1 VSSEQQPGQFFDA
14 DTTSL
19 LGLFPEARL
28 TIRDRL
34 PINLVL
40 TNAVITIQ
48 KSILN
53 IEYSAEEIKEAVQG
67 FVAMIP
73 EDLYDQDFV
82 DEIKKAKQLIPVDVR
97 PSFCEHKASLEWC
110 EKRGIPVIQYVQT
123 FDYFKV
129 FHACFNLL
137 QRRNML
143 LKQQPKEIATGRKA
157 RKEQEKLEET
167 DEEPEL

>member
-1 VSSEQQPGQFFDA
+1 MSSDSQQGQFFDA

-19 LGLFPEARL
+19 LGMFPEAKL

-53 IEYSAEEIKEAVQG
+53 IQYSAEEIKEAVQG

-73 EDLYDQDFV
+73 EDLYDKDFI
-82 DEIKKAKQLIPVDVR
+82 DEIRRAKQLIPVDVR
-97 PSFCEHKASLEWC
+97 PSFCEHKASVEWC
-110 EKRGIPVIQYVQT
+110 QARNIPITIYVET

-157 RKEQEKLEET
+157 EKEEEKIEET